1 MTGSVAALAGLLP
14 PLRPEWKRIAASY
27 AIATTSLCALAAIA
41 VLTALG
47 VGGAVV
53 HGAWPPLS
61 WWVALCALVL
71 LRALLTWRE
80 MDVSHALAYRVLARL
95 RTALFDA
102 YARSVPARRREH
114 SGRAASAAMTDIEK
128 LEFFYAHTVAQIG
141 AALTVFAGATAVALA
156 VMPSAALVML
166 AGAVAVALTAWAGA
180 GPSRRVGAHEQR
192 EREDQSARLVDA
204 LGALRE
210 VLAYGLR
217 WRVVQEAIAGT
228 RRSASVARH
237 REVIAHLLDG
247 MRELILTA
255 VVIGVIA
262 STLAWG
268 AAGGDARALL
278 PAVVTLAVAGV
289 AAVADAAHTV
299 SELHPLVAS
308 AERVGAGIRRPPVV
322 SAVDDPLP
330 LPSGPLGVR
339 FERVS
344 FSYDDRTAVLSGWSV
359 DVDPGEHVA
368 LAGPSGAGKST
379 VIALA
384 ARLWDPPEGRISL
397 VDGEGVAHPLER
409 IDDAELRRAVA
420 VVEQDARLFGG
431 TVRENLLRGAGDRTD
446 EELGAALARVG
457 ADSWIALDDEL
468 GEHGVRL
475 SGGQRARLALARAL
489 CREPRV
495 LIVDEITASLDPES
509 ERIVSDV
516 LAETEATVIAASHRR
531 ETLTRFGRVIR
542 VEREP
547 CGVSAARDRPVR
559 RSVVGLHAEARHL
572 DMQTDSRHA
581 SDTKMSETGGMTSPH
596 GR

>member
-1 MTGSVAALAGLLP
+1 MTGSLAALAGLLP
-14 PLRPEWKRIAASY
+14 PLRPEWRRIAASY
-27 AIATTSLCALAAIA
+27 AIATTSLCALAALA

-53 HGAWPPLS
+53 HGTWPPAS
-61 WWVALCALVL
+61 WWIALCALVL
-71 LRALLTWRE
+71 LRTLLTWRE

-95 RTALFDA
+95 RMALFDA
-102 YARSVPARRREH
+102 YARSVPGRRREH
-114 SGRAASAAMTDIEK
+114 SGRAASVAMTDIEK

-141 AALTVFAGATAVALA
+141 AALTVFAGTVAVALA

-180 GPSRRVGAHEQR
+180 GPSRRVGEREQR
-192 EREDQSARLVDA
+192 EREDQSAQLVDA

-210 VLAYGLR
+210 ILAYGLQG
-217 WRVVQEAIAGT
+217 RVVREAIAGT
-228 RRSASVARH
+228 RRSASLARR
-237 REVIAHLLDG
+237 REAIAHLVDG
-247 MRELILTA
+247 TRELILTI

-262 STLAWG
+262 STLARG
-268 AAGGDARALL
+268 TAGGDARAALL
-278 PAVVTLAVAGV
+278 PAVVALAVAGV

-299 SELHPLVAS
+299 SALHPLIAA
-308 AERVGAGIRRPPVV
+308 AERVGAGIRRPAVVADVDHPV
-322 SAVDDPLP
+322 P

-344 FSYDDRTAVLSGWSV
+344 FSYDDRTAVLSEWSV

-384 ARLWDPPEGRISL
+384 ARLWDPSEGRISL
-397 VDGEGVAHPLER
+397 VDGEGVAHPLDR
-409 IDDAELRRAVA
+409 VDDAELRAAVA

-446 EELGAALARVG
+446 DELRAALVLVG
-457 ADSWIALDDEL
+457 ADGWIALDDEL
-468 GEHGVRL
+468 GEHGMRL

-509 ERIVSDV
+509 ELIISDV
-516 LAETEATVIAASHRR
+516 LAQTEATVIAASHRR
-531 ETLTRFGRVIR
+531 ETLGRFARVIG
-542 VEREP
+542 VERAP
-547 CGVSAARDRPVR
+547 VAATAGPPR
-559 RSVVGLHAEARHL
+559 
-572 DMQTDSRHA
+572 
-581 SDTKMSETGGMTSPH
+581 
-596 GR
+596 